1 MDRVKVNA
9 EMRERILRELE
20 QENREEST
28 AQREDI
34 PVEENKD
41 KEGRENE
48 MITEKENPEDEKQ
61 KDSGSRKLSFLGRMN
76 KITAAIA
83 AVLALVLIG
92 SGVAYV
98 SLKSGSDVT
107 MESAAV
113 AEDAAMNEAAEATAE
128 QVDEQ
133 ADESADKS
141 IPDQNEALAAANGSI
156 SGGTGGRARTDDNVL
171 NEIGGAAGTDGNVLS
186 GTGDAGAAN
195 EAAVPAAEEGTDGLE
210 TGTVDGGF
218 GGGAIGIAEEAVPE
232 TAASAGSS
240 GTAAAGNTTATTAAD
255 TIAAEEAADQ
265 SAHEEK
271 GADADKAVSLVHG
284 SDISVKELIKMVSGN
299 VTEYVLGGD
308 TGTSSA
314 ILPAQLAGYEGE
326 VSLKWKN
333 SVIES
338 AVWRKTGSE
347 GSLDELR
354 KSIRAEVG
362 KDGKIGEDGAYV
374 WNASGRKIKLTPN
387 LMIEITME

>member
-1 MDRVKVNA
+1 M
-9 EMRERILRELE
+9 
-20 QENREEST
+20 
-28 AQREDI
+28 
-34 PVEENKD
+34 
-41 KEGRENE
+41 
-48 MITEKENPEDEKQ
+48 
-61 KDSGSRKLSFLGRMN
+61 GRMN

-128 QVDEQ
+128 QADEQ

-141 IPDQNEALAAANGSI
+141 IPDQNEALAAVNGSI

-195 EAAVPAAEEGTDGLE
+195 EAAVPAAEEGADGLE
-210 TGTVDGGF
+210 TGTMDGGF
-218 GGGAIGIAEEAVPE
+218 GGGGAIGIAEEAVPE
-232 TAASAGSS
+232 TAASAGST
-240 GTAAAGNTTATTAAD
+240 GTTDAGSAAAGNTTATTTPGAIATEEDAD
-255 TIAAEEAADQ
+255 RTADEA
-265 SAHEEK
+265 K

-284 SDISVKELIKMVSGN
+284 SDVSVRELIKMVSGN

-338 AVWRKTGSE
+338 AVWRRTGSE

-354 KSIRAEVG
+354 ESIMAETG
-362 KDGKIGEDGAYV
+362 KDGKIGENGAYV
-374 WNASGRKIKLTPN
+374 WNVSGRKIELAPN